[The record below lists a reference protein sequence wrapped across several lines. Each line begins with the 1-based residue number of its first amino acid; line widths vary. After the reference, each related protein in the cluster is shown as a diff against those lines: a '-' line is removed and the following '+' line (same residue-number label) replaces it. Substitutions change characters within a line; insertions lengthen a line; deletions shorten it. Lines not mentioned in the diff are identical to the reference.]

1 MAKGDA
7 RQEKNKYL
15 NDSVRLARSIQ
26 ENLNTLFP
34 RKGRGLRRADLPIT
48 EDLFVPAVVV
58 EMGFATNPE
67 DKKKLLSPDTQTE
80 IANALARSIKSF
92 YR

>member
-1 MAKGDA
+1 
-7 RQEKNKYL
+7 
-15 NDSVRLARSIQ
+15 
-26 ENLNTLFP
+26 
-34 RKGRGLRRADLPIT
+34 
-48 EDLFVPAVVV
+48 VPAVAV

-80 IANALARSIKSF
+80 IAKVMAKSIKSF

>member
-1 MAKGDA
+1 MA
-7 RQEKNKYL
+7 RI
-15 NDSVRLARSIQ
+15 IQ

-34 RKGRGLRRADLPIT
+34 RKSRGLRRADLPIT
-48 EDLFVPAVVV
+48 EDLFVPVVVV

-80 IANALARSIKSF
+80 IAKVMAKSMKSF

>member
-1 MAKGDA
+1 M
-7 RQEKNKYL
+7 
-15 NDSVRLARSIQ
+15 ARSIQ

-48 EDLFVPAVVV
+48 EDLFVPTVIV
-58 EMGFATNPE
+58 EMSFATNPE

-80 IANALARSIKSF
+80 IAKALTKSIKSF